1 MKSDVRDSYNAVCDK
16 WTEFRSHC
24 RVDSCIRR
32 LAENLPEGCRVL
44 DVGCG
49 SGYPISAFLS
59 KCGFEVV
66 GIDISENMIAKAR
79 SLDLPNARF
88 LLCDYMKF
96 QSDTPFDAIIAFD
109 SLWHIPYKFQRDI
122 YSKASSLLTDK
133 GYFLFT
139 HGKSDGEIN
148 GVMWEHDF
156 YYSALNCSDV
166 VELLNKNLF
175 KIVSIVENYSDPTS
189 GQRDLFIIAQKVVNN
204 IIR

>member
-1 MKSDVRDSYNAVCDK
+1 M
-16 WTEFRSHC
+16 
-24 RVDSCIRR
+24 
-32 LAENLPEGCRVL
+32 
-44 DVGCG
+44 
-49 SGYPISAFLS
+49 S

-109 SLWHIPYKFQRDI
+109 SLWHIPYKFQKDI

-166 VELLNKNLF
+166 VELLNKNSF

-189 GQRDLFIIAQKVVNN
+189 GQRDLFIIAQKVVSN